1 MNSQT
6 KPKPAA
12 VLAEPIKIIT
22 PEAWQWE
29 VLATAFYGDQVM
41 KFWLGN
47 EASKDQYLA
56 FFEAVVKDTLDSG
69 GAVFASPDKQVVLV
83 WTALRYTLEEPGPWK
98 RKWYEVLGPEGL
110 KRYNSLYE
118 AGDLGIKPEHL
129 KNSMLP
135 DYMGVMPETQGL
147 GYGSHI
153 LKWTFDYYQKQNYEI
168 PFLIASTRRSA
179 KLYGPLINLYIHK
192 EVFLTDV
199 EEDGVAV
206 FMKHNSLRNESLL
219 QNIDSLN

>member
-6 KPKPAA
+6 KQAPAA
-12 VLAEPIKIIT
+12 ALAEPIKIIT
-22 PEAWQWE
+22 PETWQWE

-41 KFWLGN
+41 KFWLGD
-47 EASKDQYLA
+47 EATKDQYLA

-69 GAVFASPDKQVVLV
+69 GEIFASPDKQVVLV
-83 WTALRYTLEEPGPWK
+83 WTALRYTLEEPGQWK
-98 RKWYEVLGPEGL
+98 KKWYEVLGPEGV

-118 AGDLGIKPEHL
+118 AGNLEIGTDRL

-135 DYMGVMPETQGL
+135 DYMGVIPESQGL

-153 LKWTFDYYQKQNYEI
+153 LKWTYDYYQKQNYEI

-179 KLYGPLINLYIHK
+179 KLYGPLIDLYVHK
-192 EVFLTDV
+192 EVFLTDI

-206 FMKHNSLRNESLL
+206 FMKHNSLRN
-219 QNIDSLN
+219 